1 MTSTTSKKM
10 NLKALMN
17 GPDVTL
23 KQNYLRGDFLGVI
36 DVISI
41 NFNSCI
47 ITTQLLLHKK
57 QPKQGQKMGQ
67 IKKLNQP
74 FNIDESS
81 SSWYKSFNL
90 IFFCLLSLFPSN
102 LMGETENSFSGNECA
117 KMFTVTHHGA
127 LRARD
132 IALHYK
138 I

>member
-23 KQNYLRGDFLGVI
+23 KQNYLSGGFLGVI

-57 QPKQGQKMGQ
+57 TTKTGAKMGQ
-67 IKKLNQP
+67 IKELNQP
-74 FNIDESS
+74 FNYGESS
-81 SSWYKSFNL
+81 FSW
-90 IFFCLLSLFPSN
+90 
-102 LMGETENSFSGNECA
+102 
-117 KMFTVTHHGA
+117 
-127 LRARD
+127 
-132 IALHYK
+132 
-138 I
+138 